1 MTYSKSSDSQNA
13 ETPKIDQMLK
23 DKMPAFGIDLGGTKI
38 GCAPVCDY
46 KVIGDP
52 KKVPTP
58 KGAEKIVDQLV
69 ELIEEA
75 RQDHI
80 LRGVGIATAGIVNTE
95 TGEVIG
101 STGNLPGWAGTP
113 IKKVIESRTGL
124 PVHVDNDANAA
135 AYGEVRALGL
145 KEKACVVA
153 VTLGTGIGGG
163 IILKGELYRG
173 AHYAAGEIGHLR
185 VNLNN
190 HRLCTCGL
198 FDCWEAYGSG
208 RGFRATAKEMLTSVT
223 VDQSPLA
230 ALLPD
235 PPVDKVC
242 AAAEEGDII
251 AQRIVQTWH
260 EHVCAGIVTLAHTLD
275 PDCFIVSGGMARFVN
290 YELLKELVIDK
301 CMPRVGERLDIH
313 RSSLGDHAGIIGA
326 AEIALDHL
334 VIGC

>member
-1 MTYSKSSDSQNA
+1 MTQSTDSQNF
-13 ETPKIDQMLK
+13 EGQKIDQMLK
-23 DKMPAFGIDLGGTKI
+23 DKMPALGIDLGGTKI
-38 GCAPVCDY
+38 GCAPVCDR
-46 KVIGDP
+46 KVIGEP

-58 KGAEKIVDQLV
+58 KGADKIVDQLV
-69 ELIEEA
+69 ELIEDA
-75 RQDHI
+75 RKDHI

-113 IKKVIESRTGL
+113 IKKIIESRTGL

-135 AYGEVRALGL
+135 AYGEVRSLGL
-145 KEKACVVA
+145 TEKTCVVA

-163 IILKGELYRG
+163 IIMKGQLYRG

-198 FDCWEAYGSG
+198 FDCWEAYGAG
-208 RGFRATAKEMLTSVT
+208 RGFRATAKEMLTNVT
-223 VDQSPLA
+223 VDQTPLA

-242 AAAEEGDII
+242 AAALEGDII

-275 PDCFIVSGGMARFVN
+275 PDCFIVSGGMSKFVN

-313 RSSLGDHAGIIGA
+313 RSSLGDVAGIIGA

>member
-1 MTYSKSSDSQNA
+1 MTSSKSAEGHNA
-13 ETPKIDQMLK
+13 ENKNLDQLLK
-23 DKMPAFGIDLGGTKI
+23 DKMPALGIDLGGTKI
-38 GCAPVCDY
+38 GCAAVYDY
-46 KVIGDP
+46 KVVGETR
-52 KKVPTP
+52 KVPTP
-58 KGAEKIVDQLV
+58 KGAENIANQLV
-69 ELIEEA
+69 QLIEDA
-75 RQDHI
+75 QKDHV

-135 AYGEVRALGL
+135 AYGEVKAIGL
-145 KEKACVVA
+145 QEKTCVVA

-163 IILKGELYRG
+163 IIMNGRLYRG

-185 VNLNN
+185 ANLSN

-208 RGFRATAKEMLTSVT
+208 RGFRATAKELLTNVT
-223 VDQSPLA
+223 VEQSPLA

-235 PPVDKVC
+235 PPVDQVC
-242 AAAEEGDII
+242 AAAEQGDII
-251 AQRIVQTWH
+251 AQRIVSIYH

-275 PDCFIVSGGMARFVN
+275 PDCFIISGGMAKFVN
-290 YELLKELVIDK
+290 YDHLKELVIDR
-301 CMPRVGERLDIH
+301 CLPRVGERLDIH
-313 RSSLGDHAGIIGA
+313 RSRLGDDAGIIGA
-326 AEIALDHL
+326 AELALDHL
-334 VIGC
+334 LRVQ